1 MEGDRLTFLIGMGGK
16 PGGKAYRIFQQYGV
30 SGYPTNYLLD
40 STGQVVW
47 RGSGFEGDL
56 TTLRAALKKLGLE

>member
-1 MEGDRLTFLIGMGGK
+1 MPFLIGMGGK
-16 PGGKAYRIFQQYGV
+16 PGGEAYHIFQQYGV

-40 STGQVVW
+40 ANGQIVW

-56 TTLRAALKKLGLE
+56 NALRAARKELGLE